1 MRRKRLH
8 QEIEENKISTTI
20 IEGAPE
26 KKINVNNLV
35 QKNLDVK
42 QNYAENKDNSKV
54 SNVESNYL
62 NIDRNKN
69 LK

>member
-8 QEIEENKISTTI
+8 QEIEENRISTTI

-35 QKNLDVK
+35 QKNQDVK